1 MTRFLFL
8 LAVLPAFAQ
17 NYASYNNQ
25 PVARE
30 SFLRSQWPAA
40 ANVLRDPSLIAYWPL
55 GQKADQAYDYSGHS
69 LNGALLG
76 NSTPQMWN
84 SGKTGPWAAYFNNQ
98 NHNYIG
104 VSSIA
109 IPAPF
114 TVSAWVWPNLLVGGY
129 NRIAETSYSTGFYLG
144 TDSTMAKWELLVA
157 NAALSTCASGGT
169 VVMSATPKWTMVT
182 GVYDGTNGY
191 LYVNGSL
198 VAGPCAFSAPVTTA
212 LSLRIGCYNSG
223 ASCSST
229 NSAWDGAIEDFRIYG
244 RALSA
249 AEISAIY
256 TAENQ

>member
-1 MTRFLFL
+1 MKRFLFL

-17 NYASYNNQ
+17 NFASYNNQ

-40 ANVLRDPSLIAYWPL
+40 ANLLRDPLLIGYWPL
-55 GQKADQAYDYSGHS
+55 DDKADQAYDYSGHS

-76 NSTPQMWN
+76 NAPAWFT
-84 SGKTGPWAAYFNNQ
+84 GKTGPWAAYFNKA

-104 VSSIA
+104 VTSIA

-114 TVSAWVWPNLLVGGY
+114 TVTAWVWPNVLAGGY
-129 NRIAETSYSTGFYLG
+129 NRIAETNYATGFYLG
-144 TDSTMAKWELLVA
+144 TDTTITKWELLVA
-157 NAALSTCASGGT
+157 NPTLSTCAIGGT
-169 VVMSATPKWTMVT
+169 VTSQKWTMVT

-198 VAGPCAFSAPVTTA
+198 MAGPCAFSAPVTTA
-212 LSLRIGCYNSG
+212 SSLRIGCFNSG
-223 ASCSST
+223 SSCSST
-229 NSAWDGAIEDFRIYG
+229 NSAWDGAISDFRIYG

-249 AEISAIY
+249 VEISAIY
-256 TAENQ
+256 TAENH